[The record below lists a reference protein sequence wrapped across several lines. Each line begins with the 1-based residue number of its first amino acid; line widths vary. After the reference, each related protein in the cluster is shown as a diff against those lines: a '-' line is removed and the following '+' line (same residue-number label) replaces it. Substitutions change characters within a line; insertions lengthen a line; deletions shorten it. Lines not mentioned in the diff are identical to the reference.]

1 MRKLFAFTV
10 LTVLLLA
17 LSGCAASKKAP
28 AKWDCTVTCME
39 TSTEEAYVITYSDQE
54 LRSSTGTLS
63 FQNPSDFPVVVHLLT
78 AGEQEQ
84 VFDIQPGGAG
94 AFLLAKTDSVYT
106 VGLHAD
112 VPKGTEIPFTAYDGM
127 NQDPYT

>member
-1 MRKLFAFTV
+1 MKKLLAFAI

-17 LSGCAASKKAP
+17 LSGCASSKKAP

-39 TSTEEAYVITYSDQE
+39 TSTEDTYVITYSDQE

-78 AGEQEQ
+78 AGEKEQ
-84 VFDIQPGGAG
+84 VLDIQPGGAG
-94 AFLLAKTDSVYT
+94 AFLQIKTDTVYT

-112 VPKGTEIPFTAYDGM
+112 VPEGTEIPFIAYDGT
-127 NQDPYT
+127 NQDPY